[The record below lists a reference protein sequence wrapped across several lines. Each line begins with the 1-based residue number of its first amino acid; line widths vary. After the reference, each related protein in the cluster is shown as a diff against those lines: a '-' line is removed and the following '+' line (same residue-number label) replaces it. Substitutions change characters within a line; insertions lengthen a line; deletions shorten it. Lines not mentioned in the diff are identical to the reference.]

1 VIHDQIGE
9 EVPPEESRRLRS
21 VGVYTSAVKLVAFVE
36 PSKTGADEGVVK
48 STTRISLV
56 SRLDVSYTQE
66 SSLYAV
72 SPVFVFPQVLV
83 HRRQH
88 PSLTRTSSSRHI
100 DHVPFPL
107 LQIWMID
114 GRYSIHLSGSD
125 LYRISR
131 PARQI
136 LVSKSIIAVRFLNP
150 L

>member
-72 SPVFVFPQVLV
+72 SSFPKFSCTVV
-83 HRRQH
+83 STH
-88 PSLTRTSSSRHI
+88 PSPGHHHPVTSTTSLS
-100 DHVPFPL
+100 PFF
-107 LQIWMID
+107 
-114 GRYSIHLSGSD
+114 RSG
-125 LYRISR
+125 
-131 PARQI
+131 
-136 LVSKSIIAVRFLNP
+136 
-150 L
+150 